1 MIFQTVTGLFRAQVR
16 ARPLRVAIR
25 QGALAR
31 TYRELGQRVEQLA
44 AALAVRG
51 VKRGDRIG
59 ILSENRVE
67 YAEVELAAAHL
78 GAIGACQN
86 WRQADPELEHCLR
99 LVEPTVLIVS
109 ERYAPVARRIEHRCP
124 WTLCFGDE
132 YERLL
137 STAGPASAPAG
148 EPEDGLIIL
157 YTSGTTGLPKAAVIS
172 HRAIIAR
179 NWTHA
184 IDRPTTDDEAF
195 VAWTPM
201 FHMGATDFV
210 LGTLMRGGAVIVVDG
225 FDAPALARLVATEQ
239 LGWLHVMPGTTERLI
254 AELRASAV
262 RPHGVRYCGVMPDLV
277 PREMIAELTR
287 LLNAPYPSTFGSTE
301 GGSMLSRSMIPIGEA
316 PQRLSKRQS
325 SFCEVR
331 LVNEQG
337 KEIADHGAP
346 GELEVRGPGLFTGYW
361 GAKEPALKDGWYT
374 TGDVFV
380 RNADGSFDYVD
391 RRAYLI
397 KSGGENIY
405 PAEIE
410 RVLLAQPG
418 VREAVV
424 VKRADATWGEVPVAF
439 VVAAEERV
447 SREQLVEACRARIAR
462 YKVPKEVRFVSSVD
476 LPRSVSGKVRRQEL
490 EARLAME
497 AAGRASL

>member
-1 MIFQTVTGLFRAQVR
+1 MIFQTVTALFRAQVY
-16 ARPLRVAIR
+16 ARPERVAIR
-25 QGALAR
+25 EGGRAR
-31 TYRELGQRVEQLA
+31 TYAQLGQRVERLA
-44 AALAVRG
+44 AALAAQGVR
-51 VKRGDRIG
+51 RGDRMAV
-59 ILSENRVE
+59 LSENRAE

-78 GAIGACQN
+78 GAIAACQN
-86 WRQADPELEHCLR
+86 WRQADPELAHCLR
-99 LVEPTVLIVS
+99 LVEPSVLFVS

-124 WTLCFGDE
+124 WTVCFGDE
-132 YERLL
+132 YEGLL
-137 STAGPASAPAG
+137 CAKAVPPVG
-148 EPEDGLIIL
+148 EAEDGLIIL

-179 NWTHA
+179 TWTHA
-184 IDRPTTDDEAF
+184 IDRPTTEDDAF

-210 LGTLMRGGAVIVVDG
+210 LGTLMRGGTVIVVDG

-254 AELRASAV
+254 AELRAVHPRS
-262 RPHGVRYCGVMPDLV
+262 VRYCGVMPDLV

-301 GGSMLSRSMIPIGEA
+301 GGSILSRSMIPVGEA

-325 SFCEVR
+325 SLCDVR
-331 LVNEQG
+331 LADEQG
-337 KEIADHGAP
+337 NEIAGDGLP
-346 GELEVRGPGLFTGYW
+346 GELEVRGPGLFSGYW
-361 GAKEPALKDGWYT
+361 GAKSPALKDGWFA

-391 RRAYLI
+391 RRTYLI

-418 VREAVV
+418 VKEAVV
-424 VKRADATWGEVPVAF
+424 VRRADAAWGEVPVAF
-439 VVAAEERV
+439 VVAAAGCV
-447 SREQLVEACRARIAR
+447 TGEQLIEACRGRIAR
-462 YKVPKEVRFVSSVD
+462 YKVPKEVRFVSSAD

-490 EARLAME
+490 EARLAGE
-497 AAGRASL
+497 PAARTL